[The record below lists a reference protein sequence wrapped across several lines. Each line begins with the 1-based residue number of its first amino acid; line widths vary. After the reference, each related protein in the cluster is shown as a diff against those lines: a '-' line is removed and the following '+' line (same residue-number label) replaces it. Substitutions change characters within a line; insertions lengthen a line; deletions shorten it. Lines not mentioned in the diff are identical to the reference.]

1 MTDRPTI
8 VLSCGEMSGDLHA
21 GRLVTHLR
29 ERLPRHR
36 VVAFGGERCAQAG
49 AELLFHY
56 REYAILGFTGVLAS
70 LPRLWRLER
79 ALRSRL
85 RAADLFIGVDYPGLN
100 LRLAAHARR
109 LGVPVLYYIS
119 PQVWAWG
126 AGRIPKMARVIDK
139 LAVILPFE
147 EAFFR
152 ARGVSAEFVGH
163 PLVVDETP
171 PEPVPWEAR
180 EGVGLLPGSR
190 AQEVA
195 RILPVQLGAAAHLA
209 ARGSA
214 DRFVIGRSP
223 AVPRATYER
232 IVVRSGVAAI
242 IDDDAAAVI
251 RRSRLALV
259 ASGTATLQTALMET
273 PLVVVYRVSPLNY
286 WLARGLVTVD
296 DIGLVNVVLGK
307 RVAPELVQ
315 GAATPSALAAAAAT
329 LLDDEAQAEAM
340 RVRFR
345 GLRALLGGGRGS
357 ARVAEMAAELVGA

>member
-1 MTDRPTI
+1 MTERPTI

-21 GRLVTHLR
+21 GRVVARLR

-36 VVAFGGERCAQAG
+36 VLALGGDRCAEAG

-56 REYAILGFTGVLAS
+56 RDYAILGFTGVLAN

-79 ALRSRL
+79 AMRARL
-85 RAADLFIGVDYPGLN
+85 EGADLFIAIDYPGLN

-147 EAFFR
+147 EAYFR
-152 ARGVSAEFVGH
+152 ARGVDAEFVGH
-163 PLVVDETP
+163 PLVVEETP
-171 PEPVPWEAR
+171 PPPLEWEGRA
-180 EGVGLLPGSR
+180 GVGLLPGSR
-190 AQEVA
+190 AGEVA
-195 RILPVQLGAAAHLA
+195 RILPPLLGAA
-209 ARGSA
+209 RRMGA
-214 DRFVIGRSP
+214 DGCAERFVIGRSP
-223 AVPRATYER
+223 AVPRAVYED
-232 IVVRSGVAAI
+232 IVARSGVAAA
-242 IDDDAAAVI
+242 IDDDTTGVM
-251 RRSRLALV
+251 RTSRVALV

-286 WLARGLVTVD
+286 WLARRLVTVD
-296 DIGLVNVVLGK
+296 DIGLVNVVLGQ
-307 RVAPELVQ
+307 RVAPEFVQ
-315 GAATPSALAAAAAT
+315 GAATPAALAAAAAT
-329 LLDDEAQAEAM
+329 LLTEASAREAM
-340 RVRFR
+340 RARFR
-345 GLRALLGGGRGS
+345 GLRDLLGGGGGS